1 MRNPLFALAFV
12 LMLAGPF
19 LQGLTGSDN
28 PNAYVFAPVMLAGLI
43 PVLAGRNLSPQ
54 PRLMVSALLVC
65 GALCLGAWYLG
76 GLLAPRPLHAALPVG
91 CAILGALVSTGANLL
106 RPRA

>member
-1 MRNPLFALAFV
+1 MRNALFVLAFAL
-12 LMLAGPF
+12 MLTGPF

-43 PVLAGRNLSPQ
+43 PLLAGRKLTPE
-54 PRLMVSALLVC
+54 PRLMVGALLIC

-76 GLLAPRPLHAALPVG
+76 GLLPPRPLHAALPVG

-106 RPRA
+106 RRQA

>member
-1 MRNPLFALAFV
+1 MRNALFALGFL
-12 LMLAGPF
+12 LMLAGPL
-19 LQGLTGSDN
+19 LQGRAGSDN

-43 PVLAGRNLSPQ
+43 PLLAGRNLSPE
-54 PRLMVSALLVC
+54 PRLMVGALLVC

-76 GLLAPRPLHAALPVG
+76 GLLPPRPLHAALPVG

-106 RPRA
+106 GRRA